1 MTTTKDENAIKSR
14 QFLGLATDKEKIQEI
29 IFFCNRLC
37 GFQIEST
44 HVFKFIFKNIN
55 AKDPNEE
62 YSFTVQL
69 AHETY
74 TLMNCDPHL
83 DGTKELI
90 QELNQTDDVLKFVG
104 IMREKFQAA
113 AANGS
118 YTVSASA
125 PASSVPVGEGQRD
138 NENAFQVQAEEVD
151 KIPEKVNHGRKRRS
165 PASGSPNSVPLTPI
179 RPCMKLSCTE
189 VPPGSAG
196 SDFSVR
202 RSARLKDITGWTDSK
217 GSTGGDSSMPVP
229 AAKNDLSLKKC
240 MECKTDH
247 PRFWRKGPDGKM
259 SLCNAC
265 GTRYKRREMKKLVV
279 PGGGSS
285 MPGPAAKNDRSVK
298 KCMEC
303 KTDHSRFWRKGPD
316 GEPLCN
322 ACGKRYKRREMKKL
336 VVPGGDPS
344 VPVPAAKNDLSLKK
358 CMECKTEHTGLWRKG
373 PDGKMSLC
381 NACGQRYKKRKM
393 EKLVST

>member
-202 RSARLKDITGWTDSK
+202 RSARLKTTQDITGWTDSK
-217 GSTGGDSSMPVP
+217 GST
-229 AAKNDLSLKKC
+229 
-240 MECKTDH
+240 
-247 PRFWRKGPDGKM
+247 
-259 SLCNAC
+259 
-265 GTRYKRREMKKLVV
+265 
-279 PGGGSS
+279 GGGSS